1 MLDLIM
7 KIPAILFLVINI
19 FSVLLFSQSRETFY
33 SAFNSVSGES
43 IREHLEILAH
53 DSLEGRA
60 VGTRG
65 GDAAAK
71 YISEIFLEYKLEKL
85 TKDNS
90 YFQNIPMHGSIPLIS
105 SELAFIHNND
115 TLYLN
120 FGKDYYLYRSGQQTF
135 MPSFLPVVF
144 VGYGIIAPEFD
155 YNDYQSV
162 DVEGKIVVYLDG
174 EPYSTDEEYFDGDL
188 PTIYSNP
195 EYKRRIAFARGSAGT
210 IQINLDSYNNWEYV
224 QKDFQ
229 FEDVTLAYT
238 VSSNLNIIMN
248 QESAGK
254 LFSGSQYSLNDVIDM
269 HYRQRIESFNLESKI
284 RFRGVFKEREFIS
297 PNVIG
302 MIKGS
307 DNDLKNTYLIVTS
320 HYDHLGIG
328 KPVNGDSIYNGA
340 LDNAIGVSVLLE
352 LARAFSSLEMKPKR
366 SIIFFATTG
375 EEKGLLGSSY
385 YTNNPLVPLHK
396 TIANVNIDG
405 IAMFKD
411 FYSIVGIG
419 SELST
424 LDKFLQNTADNYN
437 LELQNIPPQFKQVG
451 AFNNSDQL
459 SFAQAGIPS
468 IIVLE
473 GTKNTT
479 KTEEEVLVAFIE
491 YFVYKYHSPFDD
503 LNQYIDD
510 KAAEKHAKILF
521 DFCYRLADSK
531 SLPEWKPGA
540 PFLNARLQSIAEEK

>member
-1 MLDLIM
+1 LEPGEGMLL
-7 KIPAILFLVINI
+7 LNTFLK
-19 FSVLLFSQSRETFY
+19 Y
-33 SAFNSVSGES
+33 SS
-43 IREHLEILAH
+43 
-53 DSLEGRA
+53 
-60 VGTRG
+60 
-65 GDAAAK
+65 
-71 YISEIFLEYKLEKL
+71 EYKLEKL

-115 TLYLN
+115 TIYLN

-174 EPYSTDEEYFDGDL
+174 EPYSADEDYFDGHL

-210 IQINLDSYNNWEYV
+210 IKIQLDSYDSWEDV

-248 QESAGK
+248 QESADK

-269 HYRQRIESFNLESKI
+269 HYKQRIKSFNLQTKL

-307 DNDLKNTYLIVTS
+307 DPELKKTYLIVTA
-320 HYDHLGIG
+320 HYDHLGVG
-328 KPVNGDSIYNGA
+328 EPVNGDSIYNGA

-352 LARAFSSLEMKPKR
+352 LAKAFSTLENKPKR

-385 YTNNPLVPLHK
+385 YTNNPLVPLYK

-405 IAMFKD
+405 IAMFRD
-411 FYSIVGIG
+411 FSSIVGIG

-479 KTEEEVLVAFIE
+479 KTEEEVLEVFIE
-491 YFVYKYHSPFDD
+491 YFMHKYHSPFDD

-531 SLPEWKPGA
+531 NSPEWKPGA
-540 PFLNARLQSIAEEK
+540 PFINARLQSIAEEK

>member
-1 MLDLIM
+1 M
-7 KIPAILFLVINI
+7 KILKTLLVTFNI
-19 FSVLLFSQSRETFY
+19 FSVLLFSQSTETFY
-33 SAFNSVSGES
+33 SAFNSISGEK
-43 IREHLEILAH
+43 IKEHLEILAH

-65 GDAAAK
+65 GEIAAK
-71 YISEIFLEYKLEKL
+71 YISEIFSEYKLEKL

-90 YFQNIPMHGSIPLIS
+90 YFQNIPMHGSIPLNNS
-105 SELAFIHNND
+105 DLALIHNKD
-115 TLYLN
+115 TLQFE
-120 FGKDYYLYRSGQQTF
+120 FGKDYFLYRSGQQTF
-135 MPSFLPVVF
+135 MPSFLPLVF

-155 YNDYQSV
+155 YNDYQSI

-174 EPYSTDEEYFDGDL
+174 EPYSSDEEYFDGDL
-188 PTIYSNP
+188 PTVYSNP

-210 IQINLDSYNNWEYV
+210 ILIHSGSYKNWDYV

-248 QESAGK
+248 QESAEK
-254 LFSGSQYSLNDVIDM
+254 LFTGSQYSLDDVMDM
-269 HYRQRIESFNLESKI
+269 HYKQRIKSFNLETKL
-284 RFRGVFKEREFIS
+284 RFRGVFKERDFIS

-302 MIKGS
+302 MITGS
-307 DNDLKNTYLIVTS
+307 DPNLKNTYLIVTA

-328 KPVNGDSIYNGA
+328 EPVNGDSIYNGA

-352 LARAFSSLEMKPKR
+352 LAKAFTTLENKPKR

-385 YTNNPLVPLHK
+385 YTNNPLVPLYK

-405 IAMFKD
+405 IAMFRD
-411 FYSIVGIG
+411 FSSIVGIG

-424 LDKFLQNTADNYN
+424 LDKYLKNTADTYN
-437 LELQNIPPQFKQVG
+437 LEIQNIPPQFKQVG

-468 IIVLE
+468 IIILE
-473 GTKNTT
+473 GTKNLT
-479 KTEEEVLVAFIE
+479 KTEDEVLEAFIE
-491 YFVYKYHSPFDD
+491 YFMHNYHSPFDD
-503 LNQYIDD
+503 LQQDIDY

-521 DFCYRLADSK
+521 DFCYRLADSNN
-531 SLPEWKPGA
+531 SPEWKPGT
-540 PFLNARLQSIAEEK
+540 PFINARLQSIAEKK